1 MIARAKNLRP
11 GGTNAS
17 RCGGTAAGGASNRRA
32 PAIAI
37 EQGLNHATGHL
48 HRMHQRPDQPAL
60 YATGLLGDL
69 VGHLLGG
76 LEQHEN
82 VEQCFFGTDTGAH
95 SEGVIGAR
103 RTSGGGLQRRDQR
116 TLYADNGQGMAN
128 PFIGQIVGR
137 ITTGRRRGNRR
148 IGTIFFMVQFLDDE
162 ASTPN
167 AARRLKRWRLYA
179 G

>member
-1 MIARAKNLRP
+1 MPGKKLLPWPLPAAAARALSAKR
-11 GGTNAS
+11 GS
-17 RCGGTAAGGASNRRA
+17 
-32 PAIAI
+32 AIAI
-37 EQGLNHATGHL
+37 EQGIHHAAGHF
-48 HRMHQRPDQPAL
+48 HRMHQGPDQAAL
-60 YATGLLGDL
+60 HATGLLGDL

-76 LEQHEN
+76 LEQHGN
-82 VEQCFFGTDTGAH
+82 VELCFFGTDTGAH